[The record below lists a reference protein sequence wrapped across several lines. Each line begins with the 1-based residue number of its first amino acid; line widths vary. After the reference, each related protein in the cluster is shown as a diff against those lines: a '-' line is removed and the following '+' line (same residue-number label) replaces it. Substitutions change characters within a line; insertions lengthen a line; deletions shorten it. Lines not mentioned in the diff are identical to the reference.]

1 MREALFTSVGW
12 SKSDVPSVRPSER
25 RSSGSYPNSG
35 FSDSVSGFC
44 KLFLKL
50 KKSNGFSDSRILL
63 HFLKAYYLVGFSDS
77 AYFILNG
84 FSDSVSGFSDSTD
97 SRILCTDSELNG
109 FSDSQKHLRILRS
122 VCGFSDSQR
131 ILACGFSELLLKLD
145 FSCIYVI
152 IYLKTQITLV
162 LEGFRTNPEK
172 CELFEFIPS

>member
-1 MREALFTSVGW
+1 MFEKSFCEQKTKGNRSEEANKPQIFLHAPHG
-12 SKSDVPSVRPSER
+12 

-97 SRILCTDSELNG
+97 SRILNGFSVRILSSTDSRILRSICGFSEVFADSRILNG
-109 FSDSQKHLRILRS
+109 FSLADSQNYYSNLIFH
-122 VCGFSDSQR
+122 V
-131 ILACGFSELLLKLD
+131 
-145 FSCIYVI
+145 YM
-152 IYLKTQITLV
+152 
-162 LEGFRTNPEK
+162 
-172 CELFEFIPS
+172 